1 MKAAALS
8 SGRNMNK
15 TIRNLAIAA
24 LFIFPGLSG
33 FPQEV
38 QQEETPAAQPVVVE
52 NADVVL
58 SL

>member
-1 MKAAALS
+1 
-8 SGRNMNK
+8 MNK

-38 QQEETPAAQPVVVE
+38 QEEEMPAVQLVVVE
-52 NADVVL
+52 NVAFFPGQ
-58 SL
+58 SGFP